1 MLARKSA
8 DSDPAAVSLPTRTEF
23 IFGRAL
29 PLGAFGFL
37 VYIQGTLALGGIRQ
51 GLAGQLDRATTMYLV
66 NRILAL
72 SFFTFIFAIYMVR
85 RRAVGKD
92 HSVGAILTAML
103 GTLILYSLWLLPAPR
118 TDNLYVL
125 ALSDVLLSAGMLIAI
140 YGVGYL
146 RHRFSIVPEA
156 RGLVTGGPYRW
167 VRHPIY
173 FGEIVAALG
182 MLIPSLFSIH
192 LAILGLFIAAQVRR
206 TVYEER
212 VLRSTFPD
220 YAAYA
225 RRTHRLI
232 PYLV

>member
-1 MLARKSA
+1 MTQ
-8 DSDPAAVSLPTRTEF
+8 SLPTRTEF

-37 VYIQGTLALGGIRQ
+37 VYVQGSLALGGVRQ
-51 GLAGQLDRATTMYLV
+51 AMAGQLDRATTMYLV
-66 NRILAL
+66 NRVLAL
-72 SFFTFIFAIYMVR
+72 AFFTCVFLIYVVR
-85 RRAVGKD
+85 RQAVGKD
-92 HSVGAILTAML
+92 HSLGAVLTAML
-103 GTLILYSLWLLPAPR
+103 GTLILYSLWLLPEPR

-125 ALSDVLLSAGMLIAI
+125 ALSDVLLSIGMAGAI
-140 YGVGYL
+140 YGVAYL

-156 RGLVTGGPYRW
+156 RGLVTTGPYGV

-182 MLIPSLFSIH
+182 MILPSLFSPH
-192 LAILGLFIAAQVRR
+192 VAVLALFIAAQLRR

-212 VLRSTFPD
+212 VLHSAFPA

-225 RRTHRLI
+225 RRVRRLI
-232 PYLV
+232 PYLF

>member
-8 DSDPAAVSLPTRTEF
+8 ASGPATPSLPSRAEF
-23 IFGRAL
+23 IFGTAL
-29 PLGAFGFL
+29 PLGAFGLL
-37 VYIQGTLALGGIRQ
+37 VYIQGTLALA
-51 GLAGQLDRATTMYLV
+51 GLQEGLRGQLDRATIMYLV

-72 SFFTFIFAIYMVR
+72 CFFTFIFVIYMVR
-85 RRAVGKD
+85 GRAVGKD
-92 HSVGAILTAML
+92 HSIGAILTALL
-103 GTLILYSLWLLPAPR
+103 GTLILYSLWLLPQPR

-125 ALSDVLLSAGMLIAI
+125 ALSDVLLSCGMVLAI

-156 RGLVTGGPYRW
+156 RGLVTSGPYGL

-173 FGEIVAALG
+173 LGEIVAALG
-182 MLIPSLFSIH
+182 MVLPSLLSLH
-192 LAILGLFIAAQVRR
+192 LLILGLFVAAQLRR

-212 VLRSTFPD
+212 VLRAAFPG

-225 RRTHRLI
+225 SRTRRLI
-232 PYLV
+232 PRLF